1 MNPAMMTV
9 KVVEKSAE
17 PAALKPEN
25 FSRVEANSPDI
36 GRKVI
41 CRNEGLAGDCHPIT
55 GVPFER
61 KLIEI
66 NGEKVEGV
74 FPQFESQH
82 TVDLPE
88 NLYQATNK
96 EQFDYANQELKE
108 TVEKTP
114 ELAERFDA
122 DQLEQIRNGDRP
134 DGYVWHHAE
143 NPGEL
148 QLIDRET
155 HDKTGHTGG
164 QVIWGGGQENR

>member
-17 PAALKPEN
+17 SAALKPEN
-25 FSRVEANSPDI
+25 FSRVEADSPDI
-36 GRKVI
+36 DRKII

-61 KLIEI
+61 KVIEI
-66 NGEKVEGV
+66 DGEKVEGV
-74 FPQFESQH
+74 FPQFESQY

-96 EQFDYANQELKE
+96 EQFDYANQKLKE
-108 TVEKTP
+108 AVEKNP